1 MVRKDEP
8 LKVTDLETGD
18 DATSSTTSTK
28 ETATKPNSVLNRLAY
43 GDSKK
48 SSKKDEVTNKPE
60 TGKTGKSVTGKTSGK
75 IPVIKSGGQQSKS
88 AASSNN
94 EQVQTAPPGGTSV
107 FDRLTSGDRLYR
119 TTQTGRKP
127 AGRRAEATVESSSS
141 ATSSSKVNKNKLF
154 VPAGNN
160 SSETGG
166 AGPAISDETGNHVIM
181 LGSPEREETD
191 EFNEEDPVI
200 EISLIQP
207 PTAKVR
213 SPRPVLKKSARLLL
227 SQREQ
232 LTRRKSWRLERIP
245 VALVERTSLVRGALP
260 VLPQGLAWICLILNG
275 LLPGTGTILSGLL
288 GLCLGA
294 PRFSARV
301 TTEHRL
307 LAFII
312 NLTIGIFQAFT
323 VLFCLVGWCWA
334 LGWGIILVKT
344 SGHYNRWKI
353 NNLDSSN
360 EDGLPHVLVTN
371 NPDPRY

>member
-18 DATSSTTSTK
+18 DATSSTTSASK
-28 ETATKPNSVLNRLAY
+28 ETAKPNSVFNRLAY
-43 GDSKK
+43 GGSKK

-60 TGKTGKSVTGKTSGK
+60 TGKTSGKSVAGKTTSGK

-88 AASSNN
+88 SASSSN
-94 EQVQTAPPGGTSV
+94 EQVQTAAPPGGASV

-127 AGRRAEATVESSSS
+127 AGRRADATVESSSS
-141 ATSSSKVNKNKLF
+141 TTSSSKVNKNKLF
-154 VPAGNN
+154 FPTGNN
-160 SSETGG
+160 GSEAGSG
-166 AGPAISDETGNHVIM
+166 AGPAISGSDETGNHVIM

-232 LTRRKSWRLERIP
+232 LTRRKSW
-245 VALVERTSLVRGALP
+245 V
-260 VLPQGLAWICLILNG
+260 
-275 LLPGTGTILSGLL
+275 
-288 GLCLGA
+288 
-294 PRFSARV
+294 
-301 TTEHRL
+301 H
-307 LAFII
+307 
-312 NLTIGIFQAFT
+312 
-323 VLFCLVGWCWA
+323 
-334 LGWGIILVKT
+334 K
-344 SGHYNRWKI
+344 K
-353 NNLDSSN
+353 
-360 EDGLPHVLVTN
+360 
-371 NPDPRY
+371 

>member
-141 ATSSSKVNKNKLF
+141 TTSSSKVNKNKLF
-154 VPAGNN
+154 VPTGNN
-160 SSETGG
+160 SSETGGG

-232 LTRRKSWRLERIP
+232 LTRRKSW
-245 VALVERTSLVRGALP
+245 VY
-260 VLPQGLAWICLILNG
+260 QKM
-275 LLPGTGTILSGLL
+275 TGQK
-288 GLCLGA
+288 
-294 PRFSARV
+294 
-301 TTEHRL
+301 
-307 LAFII
+307 I
-312 NLTIGIFQAFT
+312 NLGQQLHQRWIFVSCPADVTHLHCSGGKKKEKSIMGHRTQHQLAGT
-323 VLFCLVGWCWA
+323 
-334 LGWGIILVKT
+334 T
-344 SGHYNRWKI
+344 S
-353 NNLDSSN
+353 
-360 EDGLPHVLVTN
+360 TF
-371 NPDPRY
+371 

>member
-18 DATSSTTSTK
+18 DATSSTTSAK
-28 ETATKPNSVLNRLAY
+28 ETAKPNSVFNRLAY

-75 IPVIKSGGQQSKS
+75 IPVIKSGGQQGKS
-88 AASSNN
+88 AASSSN

-127 AGRRAEATVESSSS
+127 AGRRADATVESSSS
-141 ATSSSKVNKNKLF
+141 TTSSSKVNKNKLF
-154 VPAGNN
+154 VPTANN
-160 SSETGG
+160 SSEAGSG
-166 AGPAISDETGNHVIM
+166 AGPAISGSDETGNHVIM

-232 LTRRKSWRLERIP
+232 LTRRKSW
-245 VALVERTSLVRGALP
+245 VYT
-260 VLPQGLAWICLILNG
+260 
-275 LLPGTGTILSGLL
+275 
-288 GLCLGA
+288 
-294 PRFSARV
+294 
-301 TTEHRL
+301 
-307 LAFII
+307 
-312 NLTIGIFQAFT
+312 
-323 VLFCLVGWCWA
+323 
-334 LGWGIILVKT
+334 K
-344 SGHYNRWKI
+344 K
-353 NNLDSSN
+353 
-360 EDGLPHVLVTN
+360 
-371 NPDPRY
+371 